1 MYETNSKTQGM
12 YHALNQ
18 DVSNIEAYHDFI
30 ISILEND
37 NQHYKS
43 IFQEIIQQA
52 QELVK
57 LNDIYS
63 INSNRFGIISFLANH
78 KDIIDQIDPDNL
90 KEEDFKMLLKC
101 I

>member
-1 MYETNSKTQGM
+1 M

-18 DVSNIEAYHDFI
+18 DISNIEAYHGFI

-52 QELVK
+52 QKLVK
-57 LNDIYS
+57 TNDVYS
-63 INSNRFGIISFLANH
+63 IDSVRYGIINFFASH
-78 KDIIDQIDPDNL
+78 KEIIENLDPMNL
-90 KEEDFKMLLKC
+90 KKEDFRKLLDC
-101 I
+101 INCDCHC